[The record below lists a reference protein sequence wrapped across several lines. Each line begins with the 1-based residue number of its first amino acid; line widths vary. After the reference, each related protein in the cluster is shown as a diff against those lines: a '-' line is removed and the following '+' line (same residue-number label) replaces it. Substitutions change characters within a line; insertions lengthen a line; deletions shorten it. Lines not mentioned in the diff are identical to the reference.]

1 MAINNVQKFTIKEL
15 NNMSVDELQI
25 LDSILIVEQSTDLIP
40 THSQQFENPL
50 HSFEW
55 IGENEYG
62 NTFYYPVLPKF
73 NRAGVADSI
82 NLGLQIDSME
92 LEKVPFGGIE
102 WDGSDWTPEDTIAP
116 ITDESYENSTLQV
129 SIVSDVVE
137 NNVYDDSSGNKN
149 LGFVIG
155 DYSPEF
161 ELDTS
166 IPTGIQNTLK
176 IKKSKQDGAF

>member
-1 MAINNVQKFTIKEL
+1 
-15 NNMSVDELQI
+15 
-25 LDSILIVEQSTDLIP
+25 
-40 THSQQFENPL
+40 
-50 HSFEW
+50 
-55 IGENEYG
+55 
-62 NTFYYPVLPKF
+62 
-73 NRAGVADSI
+73 
-82 NLGLQIDSME
+82 ME

-166 IPTGIQNTLK
+166 IPTEIQNTLK